1 MVVSM
6 KNTVRGDMRV
16 RDTVSGYRILMLTF
30 LGSREYQIGE
40 YDSLNTEVGE

>member
-6 KNTVRGDMRV
+6 KNTVREVMRV
-16 RDTVSGYRILMLTF
+16 RDTVNGYRILMLTF
-30 LGSREYQIGE
+30 LNSRECQIGE